1 VAGLCGGTSA
11 PADTWAPFE
20 YSEEDRA
27 ELLLVR
33 VHSLQRERAG
43 SEVAGH
49 RSILGEILQCRD
61 EAMPPHRG
69 TR

>member
-1 VAGLCGGTSA
+1 VVGLCGGTSA
-11 PADTWAPFE
+11 PADICAPLE
-20 YSEEDRA
+20 YSEQDRV

-33 VHSLQRERAG
+33 IRSQQRERAG

-49 RSILGEILQCRD
+49 RSILGEILQRRD